1 MKKLVLAVIALGFSV
16 GVNAAC
22 DTKSL
27 KGSYVIN
34 TTFTGLQNNSYP
46 ITCGQIGIINFDGKG
61 GIVLSGTQ
69 SCSGQVWSIQ
79 KWAGNYSIDAS
90 CSGEIAFA
98 NTMGATNNNVT
109 MNFVFDR
116 ALKTAQF
123 MAMNPNGMTTFVGAM
138 TKQ

>member
-61 GIVLSGTQ
+61 GTTLNHVSGCAGILPNEGSFATETGRYSFDNLCSGTAIF
-69 SCSGQVWSIQ
+69 SKGDPEEEITLIFIFDNNLT
-79 KWAGNYSIDAS
+79 KAS
-90 CSGEIAFA
+90 
-98 NTMGATNNNVT
+98 
-109 MNFVFDR
+109 FVF
-116 ALKTAQF
+116 
-123 MAMNPNGMTTFVGAM
+123 NGINTISGSGSIF
-138 TKQ
+138 KQ